1 MKKITKNKTK
11 QNKTKTTHQM
21 GENICKQCDLQEI
34 NLKNIQR
41 DHTAQYKKLSEDL
54 KHLSKEDIQLAKE
67 YMKRCSGSLIIR

>member
-1 MKKITKNKTK
+1 
-11 QNKTKTTHQM
+11 M

-34 NLKNIQR
+34 NLQNIQK

>member
-1 MKKITKNKTK
+1 
-11 QNKTKTTHQM
+11 M

-54 KHLSKEDIQLAKE
+54 KHLSKEDIQIAKKHIK
-67 YMKRCSGSLIIR
+67 YFQHYLSGNYK